1 MGIYGSAPKPP
12 DYGPLADAQRETS
25 AQMMEYMNRT
35 FDEAMVQNE
44 RMYELTKQVT
54 DIQVQTAQEQA
65 DFASRERQRYERDF
79 IPMEEQFRAEALAY
93 DTDERRQAEAGAAI
107 SDVGTSVNASRSAAA
122 RQLASYG
129 VDPSML
135 RSGALDLE
143 SRVQEGGMKAAA
155 GTAASRAV
163 EDTGRNLR
171 ASAINMG
178 RGLPATSVSSAQT
191 STGAGAAAA
200 GAGQGATGTGM
211 GSYSVPGGYGA
222 GAVDATNGAINALN
236 AGYNN
241 ALGAYEAN
249 QSYGPAG
256 MMKTILGGV
265 AGAATGGMFFEDGGP
280 ILPEHSPSRG
290 AIPDDV
296 KINVSADEFIVPAE
310 VVRWKGQ
317 EFFEKLK
324 TQVAKAKQQPAGA
337 MST

>member
-12 DYGPLADAQRETS
+12 DYTPLAQAQIETS
-25 AQMMEYMNRT
+25 QQMMDYMNRT
-35 FDEAMVQNE
+35 FDEAMVQND
-44 RMYELTKQVT
+44 RMYALTKEVT
-54 DIQVQTAQEQA
+54 DVQLQTAQEQA

-79 IPMEEQFRAEALAY
+79 IPMEDQFRKEALAY
-93 DTDERRQAEAGAAI
+93 DTDARRQAEAGAAMA
-107 SDVGTSVNASRSAAA
+107 DVGAAVGAGRDAAA

-155 GTAASRAV
+155 GTNASRVV
-163 EDTGRNLR
+163 EETGRNMR
-171 ASAINMG
+171 ASAINLG
-178 RGLPATSVSSAQT
+178 RGLPATSTTSAQT

-200 GAGQGATGTGM
+200 GAGQGAVGTGM
-211 GSYSVPGGYGA
+211 GSYGAATGFGAGATAATA
-222 GAVDATNGAINALN
+222 GAVDALN
-236 AGYNN
+236 SGYNT

-256 MMKTILGGV
+256 LLKTITGGI
-265 AGAATGGMFFEDGGP
+265 AGAATGMFFNDGGP

-290 AIPDDV
+290 AVPDDV